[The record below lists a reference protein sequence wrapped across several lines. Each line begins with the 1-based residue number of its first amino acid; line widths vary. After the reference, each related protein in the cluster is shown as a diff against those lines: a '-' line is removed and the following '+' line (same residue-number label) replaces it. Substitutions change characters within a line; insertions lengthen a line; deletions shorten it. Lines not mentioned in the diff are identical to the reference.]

1 MQRTSTKVATAV
13 GALLLILLGA
23 ALLWRRSASGAEGS
37 SEASQSEVSQAS
49 GAQASAASGATGG
62 STQPQ
67 QPKPPRELLPM
78 PGCWQGVAEL
88 DKTLTLA
95 NFRQALAAA
104 ISGRDR
110 MLATYLQEKLT
121 ELVGDDSS
129 RALQVLEWAEGASMP
144 ELGVY
149 IEAVKATAAV
159 QRPEVVERLLKMGE
173 DKGATLL
180 NRGAAMDALE
190 TQKRFTPAT
199 LARVKAVALDESLDS
214 TAWVATRTI
223 GRVMK
228 EDYERTGTFAPYW
241 KELMDIS
248 EKSDDMAV
256 RLLALEMPTYSN
268 PLIGGDSL
276 ERLDKIMRTDRERD
290 VRGDGGLSSGRHRAA
305 GQGAGVLPRRLPPG
319 AGRVRAL
326 GPLPLRRP
334 GRGPWRPA
342 AAGADGRAGS
352 ALPAGLPGLQAALR
366 RGHGGLRPHLAG
378 RGGAPQLH
386 HGRGSAPLMSPRE
399 ERTRMTRSSTWG
411 AALLAAATCL
421 LPAAAGA
428 QGGALPLQQTTC
440 SFSGMVQEL
449 RGALKTGSPAYR
461 RYALEQL
468 KMAAKALPPE
478 ELLAAVEQEREPDVL
493 EALGKALASKAG
505 FVENPALVQ
514 PLLQRALG
522 DADPNLRAAAVKGL
536 RATGSVD
543 LMARNDNV
551 VTYEQLI
558 RDSSPEVREAVVG
571 NLLEENAKV
580 YFGHDKAVSEA
591 AVNTALASSDP
602 ELAAKLLREVSM
614 EQVGSETVSKL
625 TGQLRGENP
634 TLRAASATA
643 LGGVPGPESAGA
655 TGSLVE
661 LYRNEKD
668 PAVRKATLEGL
679 VRLGMSGARPTL
691 QSLRGVAPAMDP
703 EIDAWLA
710 ALNLNLQEWSLLL
723 REKQRIRK

>member
-1 MQRTSTKVATAV
+1 MFSRDTRQNRFQDMQRTSTKVATAV

-290 VRGDGGLSSGRHRAA
+290 VREMAAYRLAVTEQPDKALEYYRAAFPQEQDECVRWALFRFAVRAA
-305 GQGAGVLPRRLPPG
+305 GP
-319 AGRVRAL
+319 
-326 GPLPLRRP
+326 
-334 GRGPWRPA
+334 
-342 AAGADGRAGS
+342 
-352 ALPAGLPGLQAALR
+352 
-366 RGHGGLRPHLAG
+366 
-378 RGGAPQLH
+378 
-386 HGRGSAPLMSPRE
+386 
-399 ERTRMTRSSTWG
+399 
-411 AALLAAATCL
+411 
-421 LPAAAGA
+421 
-428 QGGALPLQQTTC
+428 GALPL
-440 SFSGMVQEL
+440 
-449 RGALKTGSPAYR
+449 
-461 RYALEQL
+461 LEQ
-468 KMAAKALPPE
+468 MAAQDPRFLQDYQDFKRLYAAGTVDFARIWLGVE
-478 ELLAAVEQEREPDVL
+478 ERH
-493 EALGKALASKAG
+493 
-505 FVENPALVQ
+505 NCI
-514 PLLQRALG
+514 
-522 DADPNLRAAAVKGL
+522 
-536 RATGSVD
+536 
-543 LMARNDNV
+543 M
-551 VTYEQLI
+551 
-558 RDSSPEVREAVVG
+558 
-571 NLLEENAKV
+571 EE
-580 YFGHDKAVSEA
+580 
-591 AVNTALASSDP
+591 
-602 ELAAKLLREVSM
+602 
-614 EQVGSETVSKL
+614 
-625 TGQLRGENP
+625 
-634 TLRAASATA
+634 
-643 LGGVPGPESAGA
+643 GA
-655 TGSLVE
+655 
-661 LYRNEKD
+661 
-668 PAVRKATLEGL
+668 PH
-679 VRLGMSGARPTL
+679 
-691 QSLRGVAPAMDP
+691 
-703 EIDAWLA
+703 
-710 ALNLNLQEWSLLL
+710 
-723 REKQRIRK
+723 